1 MTQRR
6 EKLLA
11 IFRDELAENLDQ
23 LAQRLETLRAG
34 GGAEADSRGETVDAA
49 FRIAHNVKGASR
61 IVGMLPISELA
72 HAMEEVLSPLRG
84 IGAKGA
90 NGANGAN
97 GEVPSPPDLDRLFEA
112 VTLMGRLGAGEDL
125 AAAAADL
132 TAALMK
138 SAPPAPA
145 RPAAESAAVRSPDVA
160 AAPEGS
166 VRVEIGRLDRLM
178 AATGELLATQARQ
191 AARLTALTRL
201 AGDLRLAGQQLPPAQ
216 RPRFVQLSRA
226 LDSFLREEG
235 QERRRFGYLT
245 DEIGTAMKRVRMLPL
260 SGLAAQWRS
269 IVRDV
274 AERLGKEVHLTVEV
288 GNIELDKHI
297 LDGLRDPL
305 MHILRNA
312 VAHGIEAPASR
323 HAAGKPGAGTIVVRA
338 SMRGSMVQVEVGD
351 DGRGLDPAAIAAAAG
366 RRRAATSEQLA
377 RMDETEVC
385 DLLFAPGFSTADAV
399 TEISGRGV
407 GLDVARQRLQELGG
421 HVAIRAR
428 GALGGATVELTL
440 PVSLVS
446 TRGLLVRV
454 GPAIFA
460 LPVEFVERTLRA
472 DAGEVQRVDGVA
484 AIPQADGEPLPVRWL
499 ATLMGVPREPDP
511 GKLTVVVLARGASRL
526 GLVVGEV
533 LGEEELVTKKL
544 PWNLKRVKGIHGAV
558 ILGDG
563 RLAVV
568 VDPLQAFDATRSA
581 AGSAETVLVAAA
593 TARPRVMV
601 VDDSLTSR
609 ALERSILEAAGYEVV
624 VMVDGRQ
631 AWEALRQ
638 EPVDLVVADVQ
649 MPEMDG
655 LELTRRIRAESASQH
670 LPVILVTSLGSDA
683 DLAAGANAGADA
695 YIVKGRFDQRELLA
709 AVKRL
714 V

>member
-11 IFRDELAENLDQ
+11 IFRDELTENLDQ
-23 LAQRLETLRAG
+23 MAQRLEQLRAG

-72 HAMEEVLSPLRG
+72 HAMEEVLSPLRA
-84 IGAKGA
+84 IEA
-90 NGANGAN
+90 NGADGAN
-97 GEVPSPPDLDRLFEA
+97 GEALSPPDLDRLFEA

-125 AAAAADL
+125 AAAAAEL
-132 TAALMK
+132 TAALTK
-138 SAPPAPA
+138 STPPPAP
-145 RPAAESAAVRSPDVA
+145 ESAAVSSPDVA

-191 AARLTALTRL
+191 AARLKVLTRL
-201 AGDLRLAGQQLPPAQ
+201 AGDLRVAGKQLPPAQ

-245 DEIGTAMKRVRMLPL
+245 EEIGTAMKRVRMLPL

-269 IVRDV
+269 IIRD
-274 AERLGKEVHLTVEV
+274 AADRLGKEVHLTVEV

-312 VAHGIEAPASR
+312 VAHGIEEPASR

-338 SMRGSMVQVEVGD
+338 AMRGSMVQVEVGD
-351 DGRGLDPAAIAAAAG
+351 DGQGLDPAAIAVAAG
-366 RRRAATSEQLA
+366 RRRVATAEQLA
-377 RMDETEVC
+377 RMDEAEVC
-385 DLLFAPGFSTADAV
+385 DLLFAPGFSTAEAV

-407 GLDVARQRLQELGG
+407 GLDVARRRLRELGG

-446 TRGLLVRV
+446 TREG
-454 GPAIFA
+454 G
-460 LPVEFVERTLRA
+460 
-472 DAGEVQRVDGVA
+472 
-484 AIPQADGEPLPVRWL
+484 
-499 ATLMGVPREPDP
+499 
-511 GKLTVVVLARGASRL
+511 
-526 GLVVGEV
+526 
-533 LGEEELVTKKL
+533 
-544 PWNLKRVKGIHGAV
+544 
-558 ILGDG
+558 
-563 RLAVV
+563 
-568 VDPLQAFDATRSA
+568 
-581 AGSAETVLVAAA
+581 
-593 TARPRVMV
+593 
-601 VDDSLTSR
+601 
-609 ALERSILEAAGYEVV
+609 
-624 VMVDGRQ
+624 
-631 AWEALRQ
+631 
-638 EPVDLVVADVQ
+638 
-649 MPEMDG
+649 
-655 LELTRRIRAESASQH
+655 
-670 LPVILVTSLGSDA
+670 
-683 DLAAGANAGADA
+683 
-695 YIVKGRFDQRELLA
+695 
-709 AVKRL
+709 
-714 V
+714 

>member
-1 MTQRR
+1 V
-6 EKLLA
+6 L
-11 IFRDELAENLDQ
+11 
-23 LAQRLETLRAG
+23 RLEQLRAG
-34 GGAEADSRGETVDAA
+34 GGAAPRETVDAA
-49 FRIAHNVKGASR
+49 FRIAHNLKGASR
-61 IVGMLPISELA
+61 IVGLLPISDLA
-72 HAMEEVLSPLRG
+72 HAIEEVLSPLRG
-84 IGAKGA
+84 IGAKGEA
-90 NGANGAN
+90 PA
-97 GEVPSPPDLDRLFEA
+97 PPDLDLLFEA
-112 VTLMGRLGAGEDL
+112 VTVMGRLGAGEDL
-125 AAAAADL
+125 AAAAQDL
-132 TAALMK
+132 AAALTK
-138 SAPPAPA
+138 SAPRAPA

-160 AAPEGS
+160 AAPESS

-178 AATGELLATQARQ
+178 AATGELLVTQARQ
-191 AARLTALTRL
+191 AARFTALARL
-201 AGDLRLAGQQLPPAQ
+201 AGDLRAAGRQLPPAQ

-269 IVRDV
+269 IVRDA

-305 MHILRNA
+305 MHVLRNA
-312 VAHGIEAPASR
+312 VAHGIEAPAGR
-323 HAAGKPGAGTIVVRA
+323 RAAGKPEAGTIVVRA
-338 SMRGSMVQVEVGD
+338 SMRGSLVQVEVGD

-366 RRRAATSEQLA
+366 RRRVATSEQLA
-377 RMDETEVC
+377 RMDEAEVC
-385 DLLFAPGFSTADAV
+385 DLLFAPGFSTAEAV

-407 GLDVARQRLQELGG
+407 GLDVARQRLRELGG

-428 GALGGATVELTL
+428 GALGGAALELTL

-460 LPVEFVERTLRA
+460 LPVEYVERTLRIG
-472 DAGEVQRVDGVA
+472 AGEVQRADGVA

-499 ATLMGVPREPDP
+499 ATLMGIPREPDP
-511 GKLTVVVLARGASRL
+511 GKLTIVVIARGASRL
-526 GLVVGEV
+526 GLVAGEV
-533 LGEEELVTKKL
+533 LGEEELVTKRL
-544 PWNLKRVKGIHGAV
+544 PWNLKRVKGIHGAA

-581 AGSAETVLVAAA
+581 AETVLVAAA
-593 TARPRVMV
+593 TTRPRVMV

-638 EPVDLVVADVQ
+638 EPVDLVVADVE

-683 DLAAGANAGADA
+683 DLAAGADAGADA

>member
-1 MTQRR
+1 MAQRR

-11 IFRDELAENLDQ
+11 IFRDELTENLDQ
-23 LAQRLETLRAG
+23 LVLRLEQLRAG
-34 GGAEADSRGETVDAA
+34 GGAAPRETVDGA
-49 FRIAHNVKGASR
+49 FRIAHNLKGASR
-61 IVGMLPISELA
+61 IVGMLPISDLA

-84 IGAKGA
+84 IGAKGEA
-90 NGANGAN
+90 PA
-97 GEVPSPPDLDRLFEA
+97 PPDLDLLFEA
-112 VTLMGRLGAGEDL
+112 VTVMGRLGAGEDL
-125 AAAAADL
+125 AATAQDL
-132 TAALMK
+132 TAALTK
-138 SAPPAPA
+138 SAPRAPE
-145 RPAAESAAVRSPDVA
+145 RPAAESAAVRSLDVA
-160 AAPEGS
+160 AASESS

-178 AATGELLATQARQ
+178 AATGELLVTQARQ
-191 AARLTALTRL
+191 AARFKALARL
-201 AGDLRLAGQQLPPAQ
+201 AGDLRAAGRQLPPAQ

-226 LDSFLREEG
+226 LDAFLREEG

-269 IVRDV
+269 IVRDA

-305 MHILRNA
+305 MHVLRNA
-312 VAHGIEAPASR
+312 VAHGIEAPAGR
-323 HAAGKPGAGTIVVRA
+323 RAAGKPEAGTIVVRA

-351 DGRGLDPAAIAAAAG
+351 DGRGLDPAAIAAAAE
-366 RRRAATSEQLA
+366 RRRVATSEQLA
-377 RMDETEVC
+377 RMDEAEVC
-385 DLLFAPGFSTADAV
+385 DLLFAPGFSTADTV

-407 GLDVARQRLQELGG
+407 GLDVARQRLRELGG

-428 GALGGATVELTL
+428 GALGGAALELTL

-460 LPVEFVERTLRA
+460 LPVEYVERTLRIG
-472 DAGEVQRVDGVA
+472 AGEVQRADGVA

-499 ATLMGVPREPDP
+499 ATLMGIPREPDP
-511 GKLTVVVLARGASRL
+511 GKLTIVVLARGASRL
-526 GLVVGEV
+526 GLVAGEV
-533 LGEEELVTKKL
+533 LGEEELVTKRL
-544 PWNLKRVKGIHGAV
+544 PWNLKRVKGIHGAA

-581 AGSAETVLVAAA
+581 AETVLVAAA
-593 TARPRVMV
+593 TTRPRVMV

-638 EPVDLVVADVQ
+638 EPVDLVVADVE

-683 DLAAGANAGADA
+683 DLAAGADAGADA

>member
-6 EKLLA
+6 EKLLV

-34 GGAEADSRGETVDAA
+34 GGADPGETVDAA
-49 FRIAHNVKGASR
+49 FRIAHNIKGASR
-61 IVGMLPISELA
+61 IVDMLPVSELA
-72 HAMEEVLSPLRG
+72 HAIEEVLSPLR
-84 IGAKGA
+84 AKGEA
-90 NGANGAN
+90 
-97 GEVPSPPDLDRLFEA
+97 PSPPDLDRLFEA

-125 AAAAADL
+125 AAAAGDL

-138 SAPPAPA
+138 SAPPAPSEQP
-145 RPAAESAAVRSPDVA
+145 RPGAESAAVRSPDVA

-191 AARLTALTRL
+191 AARLTALVRL
-201 AGDLRLAGQQLPPAQ
+201 AGDLRDAGRQLPSAQ

-312 VAHGIEAPASR
+312 VAHGIEAPAGR

-366 RRRAATSEQLA
+366 RRRVATSEQLA

-407 GLDVARQRLQELGG
+407 GLDVARQRLRELGG

-428 GALGGATVELTL
+428 GALGGAALELTL

-460 LPVEFVERTLRA
+460 LPVELIERTLRA
-472 DAGEVQRVDGVA
+472 GAGEVQRVDGVA
-484 AIPQADGEPLPVRWL
+484 ALPQPGGEPLPVRWL

-533 LGEEELVTKKL
+533 LGEEELVTKRL

-581 AGSAETVLVAAA
+581 AGSAETVLVAAD

-624 VMVDGRQ
+624 VMVNGRQ
-631 AWEALRQ
+631 AWETLRQ

-683 DLAAGANAGADA
+683 DLAAGADAGADA
-695 YIVKGRFDQRELLA
+695 YIVKGRFDQRELLE